1 MRRESAQRIDGTS
14 TSLSLSSS
22 IISDSDLK
30 EQIQKY
36 RIVLRAIGESFR
48 GLRTID
54 PNDKDLEMTKRAIAV
69 VGQYWGK
76 LGIQATPKLF
86 NLLHI
91 ASRHQRKLNLA
102 CLAEDFVERK
112 HQDGLRDKRRNAC
125 LLNYKD
131 KTADNIQR
139 RTMKTDPN
147 VAKLQENAYVHSKR
161 KRLTETDRFKEK
173 QAKKNRERAE
183 KDQIRHEFYRVHC
196 NYNIITGEDVDSV

>member
-1 MRRESAQRIDGTS
+1 M
-14 TSLSLSSS
+14 
-22 IISDSDLK
+22 
-30 EQIQKY
+30 QKY
-36 RIVLRAIGESFR
+36 KIVLRAIGEAFR

-54 PNDKDLEMTKRAIAV
+54 PNSKDLEMTKRAIAA
-69 VGQYWGK
+69 VGQHWGK

-91 ASRHQRKLNLA
+91 ASRHQKKLNLA

-131 KTADNIQR
+131 KTKNNIQR
-139 RTMKTDPN
+139 RTMKSDPK

-161 KRLTETDRFKEK
+161 KRLTQTDRFKER
-173 QAKKNRERAE
+173 NS
-183 KDQIRHEFYRVHC
+183 
-196 NYNIITGEDVDSV
+196 T